1 MLPPEAIEQPLSAM
15 LDLKLPEASSDEAPS
30 ANQEAALSTSGSIK
44 FPGKRLLI
52 WAIWASKVFN

>member
-1 MLPPEAIEQPLSAM
+1 M

-52 WAIWASKVFN
+52 WAIRASKVFN